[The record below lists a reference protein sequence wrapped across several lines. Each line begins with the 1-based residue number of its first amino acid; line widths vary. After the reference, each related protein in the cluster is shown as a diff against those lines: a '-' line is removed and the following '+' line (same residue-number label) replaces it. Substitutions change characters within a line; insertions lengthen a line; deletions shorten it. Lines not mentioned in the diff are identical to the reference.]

1 MKQDNRKRGADLAPR
16 DVVRV
21 ETALSRFPIHRLARK
36 GTAPIEIRETGAD
49 GELTVRWEV
58 GHHSKY
64 GQPGPLAYRLDTWVI
79 NRRIEEVGRPV
90 PGLIRIGS
98 LSDFCRRLDLPDSG
112 KNIRDIKRALHQN
125 ASAYITAKVRYKTRD
140 GAERWIEIGTTRY
153 TVVMTGET
161 LPDGRRADAV
171 YLLLH
176 DFYRQ
181 ILDSAAT
188 RPLDYGYLRDLP
200 PASQRLYELLSYPL
214 FGALRHGQPKARM
227 RYSEFCTYA
236 PQTRHATYSET
247 RKQMARVLAP
257 HLESGYLTGVEYE
270 PTTDRGGRPDWAMI
284 YTPGPKAKAEYRAFT
299 GKGGAVVLDM
309 TPTLSQ
315 PKPEPKVE
323 PEPTPPE
330 RALIDRGVTAARAA
344 ELVRAHPERVA
355 GKLEVFDRLVEAK
368 DKRIAKNPA
377 GFLVKSIAEDYPPPP
392 ELERARRATAER
404 ATRDAAEQANRE
416 ATAREREERDR
427 VRAYWEA
434 LPAERQVALDAAAL
448 DQAAPADRAAYAAAT
463 APQVRR
469 MLRAGLRDA
478 HIRRL
483 LGLPAAD

>member
-1 MKQDNRKRGADLAPR
+1 
-16 DVVRV
+16 VC
-21 ETALSRFPIHRLARK
+21 
-36 GTAPIEIRETGAD
+36 
-49 GELTVRWEV
+49 
-58 GHHSKY
+58 HHSKY

-79 NRRIEEVGRPV
+79 NRKIEEVGRPV
-90 PGLIRIGS
+90 PGLIRLGS
-98 LSDFCRRLDLPDSG
+98 LSDICRRLNLPDSG
-112 KNIRDIKRALHQN
+112 MNIRDIRRALLQN
-125 ASAYITAKVRYKTRD
+125 ASAFITAKVRYKARD
-140 GAERWIEIGTTRY
+140 GAKRWVEIGTTRY

-200 PASQRLYELLSYPL
+200 PTAQRLYELLSYPL
-214 FGALRHGQPKARM
+214 FGALRHGQPEARM

-257 HLESGYLTGVEYE
+257 HLESGYLAGVEYE
-270 PTTDRGGRPDWAMI
+270 PTPDREGRPDWAMI

-299 GKGGAVVLDM
+299 GKGGAAVLDM
-309 TPTLSQ
+309 TPTPSA
-315 PKPEPKVE
+315 PKPEPAVE

-330 RALIDRGVTAARAA
+330 RALIARGVTASAAAR
-344 ELVRAHPERVA
+344 LVRDHPERVA
-355 GKLEVFDRLVEAK
+355 AKLEVFDRLVEAK
-368 DKRIAKNPA
+368 DPRIAKNPA

-404 ATRDAAEQANRE
+404 AARETAAQAARE
-416 ATAREREERDR
+416 AKAREREERDR
-427 VRAYWEA
+427 IRAYWEA
-434 LPAERQVALDAAAL
+434 LPPERRAALDAEAL
-448 DQAAPADRAAYAAAT
+448 DQAAPADRAAYEAAT
-463 APQVRR
+463 APPVRR

-478 HIRRL
+478 HLRRL

>member
-1 MKQDNRKRGADLAPR
+1 MKQDNRERGADLAPR

-79 NRRIEEVGRPV
+79 NRKIEEVGRPV
-90 PGLIRIGS
+90 PRLIRLGS
-98 LSDFCRRLDLPDSG
+98 LSDICRRLDLPDSG
-112 KNIRDIKRALHQN
+112 KNIGDIKRALHQN

-200 PASQRLYELLSYPL
+200 PTSQRLYELLSYPM
-214 FGALRHGQPKARM
+214 FGALRHGRPEARM

-236 PQTRHATYSET
+236 PQTRHATYGET

-257 HLESGYLTGVEYE
+257 HLESGYLAGVEYE
-270 PTTDRGGRPDWAMI
+270 PTTDREGRPDWALI
-284 YTPGPKAKAEYRAFT
+284 YTPGPKAQAEYRAFT
-299 GKGGAVVLDM
+299 GKSGPVLLDVPL
-309 TPTLSQ
+309 TPSQ
-315 PKPEPKVE
+315 PEPELKVE

-330 RALIDRGVTAARAA
+330 RALIARGVTASAAAR
-344 ELVRAHPERVA
+344 LVRAHPERVA
-355 GKLEVFDRLVEAK
+355 AKLEVFDQLVEAK
-368 DKRIAKNPA
+368 DKRVAKNPA
-377 GFLVKSIAEDYPPPP
+377 GFLVKSIAEDYPLPP
-392 ELERARRATAER
+392 ELERARRATAAR
-404 ATRDAAEQANRE
+404 AARETAAQAARE
-416 ATAREREERDR
+416 AKARARDSEAR
-427 VRAYWEA
+427 VQAYWEA
-434 LPAERQVALDAAAL
+434 LPPERRAALEAAAL
-448 DQAAPADRAAYAAAT
+448 DQADPAARAAYEAAT
-463 APQVRR
+463 GPARRLLQV
-469 MLRAGLRDA
+469 GLRDA
-478 HIRRL
+478 HLRRL